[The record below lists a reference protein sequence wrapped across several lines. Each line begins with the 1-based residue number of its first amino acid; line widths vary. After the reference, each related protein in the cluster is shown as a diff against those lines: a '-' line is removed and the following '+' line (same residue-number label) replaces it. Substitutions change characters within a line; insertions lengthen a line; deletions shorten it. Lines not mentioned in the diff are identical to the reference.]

1 MYLLEMWWFLMHVIP
16 SYVLCWD
23 IIFQM
28 KKVEKTAN
36 FVFTITVFLSSSVL
50 REKILGEI

>member
-1 MYLLEMWWFLMHVIP
+1 MHVIP